1 MCGPGLGHSGHSP
14 LSSPPP
20 SACGVNGWTPP
31 PTAYCLRGQR
41 SPRESQSSTFP
52 RLWPQ
57 GLYVGTARPGR
68 PAGRSPR
75 TPVPSSSAPALTPGG
90 LCPCLPGHAWHR
102 TTGPAS
108 QAKRETAWAGPPPRS
123 ASCPPVP
130 HAAPKARLPLPTPPG
145 GETRWQTLPAVSSH
159 ACFSVCDAGAVAR
172 GALLPHVRREPHLAR
187 PQPGPPLRG
196 EHPPARQEAGEDVT
210 ITQDAEQD
218 GPAGSRPERS
228 PHQHRPS
235 PVSRPG
241 DPAPGGGQAE

>member
-1 MCGPGLGHSGHSP
+1 MGGRPLPLPTVCGDSVPHGSHRAAPSRVCGHRAFTWAQPDREGQRGGARGPQCPAAPLPHSRLAGCVRVCQDTPG
-14 LSSPPP
+14 
-20 SACGVNGWTPP
+20 
-31 PTAYCLRGQR
+31 TARQALRHRRSVKQRGRAPLRGQ
-41 SPRESQSSTFP
+41 
-52 RLWPQ
+52 L
-57 GLYVGTARPGR
+57 
-68 PAGRSPR
+68 PA
-75 TPVPSSSAPALTPGG
+75 PS
-90 LCPCLPGHAWHR
+90 
-102 TTGPAS
+102 
-108 QAKRETAWAGPPPRS
+108 
-123 ASCPPVP
+123 VP
-130 HAAPKARLPLPTPPG
+130 HAAPKTRLPLPTPPG
-145 GETRWQTLPAVSSH
+145 RETLPAVSSH

-187 PQPGPPLRG
+187 PRPGPPLRG